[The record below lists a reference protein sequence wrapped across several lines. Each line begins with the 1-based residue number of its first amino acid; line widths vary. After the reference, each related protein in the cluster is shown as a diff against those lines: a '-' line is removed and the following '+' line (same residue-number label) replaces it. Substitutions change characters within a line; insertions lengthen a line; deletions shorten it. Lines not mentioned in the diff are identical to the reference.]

1 MFKIMKTV
9 QFCQN
14 FIRGEGK
21 AAYSGR
27 VQWYTHPKKCASNY
41 RSKFEKFNV
50 VYIFPNSKIT

>member
-1 MFKIMKTV
+1 MKIV

-27 VQWYTHPKKCASNY
+27 VQWYTHPKKYASNY